1 MVAAAVSSVSCCSWC
16 ESVAQGRA
24 LAMAPI
30 GEATLRF
37 VPLPFLAHSTCPCQ
51 LVGSPRRR
59 WRPQWRVAF
68 GATLALVLAS
78 ALALALAPAL
88 ASALAF
94 LRHVLQVGVLPL
106 HEV

>member
-24 LAMAPI
+24 LAMVPI

-37 VPLPFLAHSTCPCQ
+37 VPLPFLAHSTRPCQ

-68 GATLALVLAS
+68 GATLGLALVLAS
-78 ALALALAPAL
+78 ALASALAL
-88 ASALAF
+88 ALAF

>member
-1 MVAAAVSSVSCCSWC
+1 MVAAAVSSVSCCSY

-24 LAMAPI
+24 LTMAPI

-37 VPLPFLAHSTCPCQ
+37 VPLPFLAHSTRPCQ